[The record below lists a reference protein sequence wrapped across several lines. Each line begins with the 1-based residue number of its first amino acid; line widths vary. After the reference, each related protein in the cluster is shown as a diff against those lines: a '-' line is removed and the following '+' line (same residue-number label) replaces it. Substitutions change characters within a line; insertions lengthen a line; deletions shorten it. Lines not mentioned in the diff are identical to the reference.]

1 MSGAADLPGVPY
13 GRLDRMLH
21 RLAFGSLEMQKGLG
35 RLENRLHADLAAPER
50 AERPVFVTSL
60 PRAGTTVMLEILA
73 GLPEFASATYR
84 HMPFTLA
91 PILWQRF
98 ARGFMR
104 SGERSERAHGD
115 GVEVG
120 VDSPEAFEE
129 MLWMAFWP
137 AHYRERAILP
147 WAADAEAAEFEEF
160 FRRHMAK
167 IVAGAGGPAR
177 RYLSKNNAN
186 IARLGLIERLFPDAT
201 IVVPIREPL
210 AQAAS
215 LLRQHQRFT
224 ELHRRDGFARAYM
237 EGLGHFE
244 FGAALKPF
252 AFADPAPDPDE
263 AGTAD
268 FWLAYWCE
276 AFEWVLDTA
285 GERVVMVDHD
295 ALSAAPEAYLPPLAE
310 AVGIDE
316 PPALVAAAA
325 RFRPSRPVAPPDDAA
340 PALLDRAAALHER
353 LRARC
358 LKPTAPDIESRRVS

>member
-1 MSGAADLPGVPY
+1 MTAVAELPGVPY

-21 RLAFGSLEMQKGLG
+21 RLAFGSLDMQKGLG
-35 RLENRLHADLAAPER
+35 RLENRLNPALAAPEHAR
-50 AERPVFVTSL
+50 RPVFVTSL
-60 PRAGTTVMLEILA
+60 PRAGTTVMLETLA

-104 SGERSERAHGD
+104 SGEHGERAHGD
-115 GVEVG
+115 GVKVG
-120 VDSPEAFEE
+120 LDSPEAFEE

-147 WAADAEAAEFEEF
+147 WATEAEASEFEDF

-167 IVAGAGGPAR
+167 IVAGGGGGAH

-201 IVVPIREPL
+201 IVMPIREPV
-210 AQAAS
+210 AQAVS
-215 LLRQHQRFT
+215 LLRQHRRFT
-224 ELHRRDGFARAYM
+224 ALHARDMFARRYM

-252 AFADPAPDPDE
+252 AFTDPAPDPARAD
-263 AGTAD
+263 TPD
-268 FWLAYWCE
+268 FWLAYWCD
-276 AFEWVLDTA
+276 AFEWVLATA
-285 GERVVMVDHD
+285 GERMVIVDHD
-295 ALSAAPEAYLPPLAE
+295 ALSAAPETYLPPLAE
-310 AVGIDE
+310 AIGVAE
-316 PPALVAAAA
+316 PTALLAMAP
-325 RFRPSRPVAPPDDAA
+325 RFWPSRPVEPPDDAS
-340 PALLDRAAALHER
+340 PALLDRAAGLHAR

-358 LKPTAPDIESRRVS
+358 LPPATPDTETRRVS